1 MNRQEKSEI
10 VSGLRAILEEVSKP
24 YQTKMLNFKNEKC
37 LRIEYYSCNDL
48 IQRITKAFREIMNSN
63 QEYKKL
69 ESVLQQQEADIRNHI
84 SLEQQM
90 KLYQDQLQSKL
101 DEASQEIKR
110 LQSEISRYST
120 NIVQQWLSES
130 QKRKEKS
137 QEASLTQRNASP
149 KNKESLSQ
157 HGYSS
162 HRSSCDELFKRYN
175 KLLQQQQAQISQ
187 RSNNIQI
194 SQYMMKGRQTLAEI
208 CNIQSSKPSRSQ
220 TKHSSSAKKGSQNNS
235 ISSETIRN
243 LLKVK

>member
-1 MNRQEKSEI
+1 MNRQEKLEI
-10 VSGLRAILEEVSKP
+10 VSGLRAILEE
-24 YQTKMLNFKNEKC
+24 MLNYKNEKC

-110 LQSEISRYST
+110 LQSEISRYK
-120 NIVQQWLSES
+120 S

-137 QEASLTQRNASP
+137 QEASMTQRNVSP
-149 KNKESLSQ
+149 KKQESLSQ

-175 KLLQQQQAQISQ
+175 KLLQQQQAQLSQ

-243 LLKVK
+243 LLKNK